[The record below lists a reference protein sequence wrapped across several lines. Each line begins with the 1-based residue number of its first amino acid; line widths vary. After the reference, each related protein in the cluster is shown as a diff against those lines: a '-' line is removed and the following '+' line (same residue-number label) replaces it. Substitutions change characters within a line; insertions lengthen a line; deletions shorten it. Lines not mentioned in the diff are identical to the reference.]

1 MKNKILILAVSIVIA
16 GCNTEKKEVSE
27 QKIETQHDESMV
39 ELSSE
44 QHASSGIQLGK
55 IVEKKL
61 TGNIQVNGVL
71 DVPPQNLVSV
81 SVLLG
86 GYLYQSEI
94 LQGMKV
100 KKGQLLAVIRNPEYL
115 TMQQEYLNAKNKLAY
130 LKTEYERQK
139 QLADE
144 NVASAKV
151 YQQANADYQSLK
163 ALLKS
168 TERKL
173 KMLNINVDMLTADNI
188 NESVS
193 IYSPIDGYVIVVNFN
208 IGSYLN
214 PQDILFQIVD
224 TKHIHA
230 ELSVFEKDIVKIK
243 KGMKVGFL
251 LVNGDNVERTATVF
265 LINRKIEQDRTVRVH
280 AHLDN
285 EDTQLF
291 PGMYLKAHIETGT
304 SKLPAV
310 PNQSIVG
317 SGGKDYIF
325 ISKGV
330 QKEDEKDVYLFK
342 MMEVKKGVV
351 ENGFTAIQFSENLE
365 WKTAQLVTT
374 GAFEL
379 LSKAFNSENEGHA
392 H

>member
-1 MKNKILILAVSIVIA
+1 MKKNIIIIIASILLA
-16 GCNTEKKEVSE
+16 GCNTENKEAATQSE
-27 QKIETQHDESMV
+27 EVHNESII
-39 ELSSE
+39 ELSSA
-44 QHASSGIQLGK
+44 QYATAGIALGK
-55 IVEKKL
+55 VEEKNMS
-61 TGNIQVNGVL
+61 GNIQVNGML

-86 GYLYQSEI
+86 GYIYQTEI

-100 KKGQLLAVIRNPEYL
+100 KKGQLLAVVRNPEYL
-115 TMQQEYLNAKNKLAY
+115 TMQQDYLNAKNKLEY

-163 ALLKS
+163 AQLKS

-173 KMLNINVDMLTADNI
+173 KMLNINVDKLTADNI

-193 IYSPIDGYVIVVNFN
+193 IYSPIEGYVIVVNFN
-208 IGSYLN
+208 IGSYVN

-230 ELSVFEKDIVKIK
+230 ELSVFEKDIINLK
-243 KGMKVGFL
+243 KGMKVRFV
-251 LVNGDNVERTATVF
+251 LVNDDTKERTATVF

-280 AHLDN
+280 AHLEK
-285 EDTQLF
+285 EDPQLI
-291 PGMYLKAHIETGT
+291 PGMYLKALIETGT
-304 SKLPAV
+304 TKLTAV
-310 PNQSIVG
+310 PDKSIVG

-325 ISKGV
+325 ISDGT
-330 QKEDEKDVYLFK
+330 QKENGEDVYLFK
-342 MMEVKKGVV
+342 MIEVKKGIS
-351 ENGFTAIQFSENLE
+351 ENGFTAVQFAENTDL
-365 WKTAQLVTT
+365 KTAQLVTK
-374 GAFEL
+374 GAFDL
-379 LSKAFNSENEGHA
+379 LSKAFNSEDEGHA